1 MSYNYVRPQ
10 GQRQTKIWNY
20 YNNSDKWDWYR
31 ISIWPDYLAKA
42 VIEERLSYKLRWQM
56 FLYLVGNGKDPKIAV
71 RDILEMG
78 DSYFD
83 REAIAHVENLPEA
96 VANADGDYD
105 YWDEIN
111 KRIEPLTRK
120 TRRQMVYEGVSEKR
134 WKKQQAEM
142 YEKEYQDRIL
152 AARGGYDIEKLREAD
167 FDIEKLREEE
177 EGKKTQGQL
186 QIHNRLFFGP
196 TAVGKTTMV
205 MKMTMGKGLD
215 LYTKAGWNKW
225 FEGYKKE
232 KHMLVDEFG
241 TGFCDGKIEN
251 FNAMNNIGVNVQ
263 EVKGSHVLLHVTHAY
278 FTTNKHPLHIWDEVK
293 ESGTYKAFIRRFAE
307 VYWWNDKH
315 ELVILK
321 NPGPKEEAED
331 EAKWKKECSRW
342 YSFWNGKQLDD
353 EHRTIVPGQAV
364 KNYFTFGC
372 NQPQTDIR
380 SMF

>member
-42 VIEERLSYKLRWQM
+42 VIEERLNYKLRWQM

-105 YWDEIN
+105 YWDEIS

-142 YEKEYQDRIL
+142 YEREYQDRTL
-152 AARGGYDIEKLREAD
+152 TAWAEDEVERMK
-167 FDIEKLREEE
+167 EEE
-177 EGKKTQGQL
+177 EES
-186 QIHNRLFFGP
+186 
-196 TAVGKTTMV
+196 
-205 MKMTMGKGLD
+205 D
-215 LYTKAGWNKW
+215 
-225 FEGYKKE
+225 
-232 KHMLVDEFG
+232 
-241 TGFCDGKIEN
+241 IEWEEN
-251 FNAMNNIGVNVQ
+251 PFIRKSRIIEQ
-263 EVKGSHVLLHVTHAY
+263 KGSV
-278 FTTNKHPLHIWDEVK
+278 FTLGMRYALVHCIAQDAMMGAGIARKFREKYPNMQR
-293 ESGTYKAFIRRFAE
+293 YIRSKRPKIGE
-307 VYWWNDKH
+307 IIVY
-315 ELVILK
+315 
-321 NPGPKEEAED
+321 EAED
-331 EAKWKKECSRW
+331 GRVIVNMVTKASSWDKPKREDFNKALITLVEWIEDERIKYVGMPKIGS
-342 YSFWNGKQLDD
+342 GLDQLYWGITLSDIK
-353 EHRTIVPGQAV
+353 TMLF
-364 KNYFTFGC
+364 N
-372 NQPQTDIR
+372 TDVTVIIR
-380 SMF
+380 EL